1 MPQNGQ
7 IPERNALLGEP
18 NYLERSQLRRK
29 VRLPD
34 FDYSQAGAY
43 FVTICAR
50 RRHDI
55 FGEIVNGLMV
65 CNPTALVVKR
75 CWDEIPA
82 HFSNVAFD
90 AFVVMP
96 NHVHGILL
104 FANPVGAGH
113 ARPLPVVIGSF
124 KSAASKCVGIAIWQR
139 SYWERVIRNEEEL
152 NTLRHYIDE
161 NPFHWSTDKEFLA

>member
-7 IPERNALLGEP
+7 IPERNALLREP

-55 FGEIVNGLMV
+55 FGE
-65 CNPTALVVKR
+65 
-75 CWDEIPA
+75 
-82 HFSNVAFD
+82 S
-90 AFVVMP
+90 
-96 NHVHGILL
+96 
-104 FANPVGAGH
+104 
-113 ARPLPVVIGSF
+113 
-124 KSAASKCVGIAIWQR
+124 
-139 SYWERVIRNEEEL
+139 
-152 NTLRHYIDE
+152 
-161 NPFHWSTDKEFLA
+161 